1 MLKKAILEV
10 NVHAS
15 LSRVNLG
22 YEFTTRYKFNNNM
35 INTCLNM
42 YYDNFKDNDDFLC
55 ELLIHHKNNEVFY
68 LTYRYVKVDTIE
80 GRQTEIKLCH
90 HRDLRQVI
98 RHVMDKRKEN
108 FEYDEFEFIEEQKHM
123 HGDNLIMHEKF
134 NCNGK
139 HYVMQMEPHLILTKG
154 FKDYNDASLL
164 PFLYHYSDISEL
176 NNIFENHKVTVIYKY
191 IFNEYNEKKRS
202 NKEALKEIHLRTAKM
217 KNKMKKEKL
226 KPHISN
232 FSPLLSDE
240 KLIELFKDDSITKQ
254 PKKKKEKNKS
264 PINDIL
270 KDLLSDDSQSLSDI
284 DIAETAEPD
293 IVDDKEETV
302 EPDIVINKGE
312 ATEPDIAINQE
323 ETVEPD
329 IVINKEEATEPDIA
343 INQDTLDYSTEEEAL
358 KESELT
364 IEYKDSID
372 PNDKPKIN
380 HYLHMLYNE
389 NQNFKNRMKEYDI
402 IFITKSIHYDL
413 LRSKKSCHF
422 NAKLINKTN
431 AITTNEY
438 HFYIHPFN
446 DKIYSITEINNIF

>member
-10 NVHAS
+10 NLHAS

-22 YEFTTRYKFNNNM
+22 YEFTTRYKFNDNM

-55 ELLIHHKNNEVFY
+55 ELLRHHENNEIFY

-98 RHVMDKRKEN
+98 RHVMDKRKEI

-134 NCNGK
+134 KCDGK

-202 NKEALKEIHLRTAKM
+202 NKETLKEIHLRMAKM

-232 FSPLLSDE
+232 LSPLLTDE
-240 KLIELFKDDSITKQ
+240 KLIELFKDDNITKQ

-270 KDLLSDDSQSLSDI
+270 TEIMREDSQSLSDI
-284 DIAETAEPD
+284 DIAETAAPD
-293 IVDDKEETV
+293 IAIKQEETTEQNIEINQKETT
-302 EPDIVINKGE
+302 EPNLENKQE
-312 ATEPDIAINQE
+312 ETTEPDIAIKQE
-323 ETVEPD
+323 ET
-329 IVINKEEATEPDIA
+329 TEQNIKF
-343 INQDTLDYSTEEEAL
+343 NQDTLDYPTEQETL
-358 KESELT
+358 KESELKL
-364 IEYKDSID
+364 EYKDSID
-372 PNDKPKIN
+372 PKDKPKIN
-380 HYLHMLYNE
+380 HYLHMLFNE
-389 NQNFKNRMKEYDI
+389 NQNFKNRMEEYDI
-402 IFITKSIHYDL
+402 IYITKSIHYDL

-431 AITTNEY
+431 AIMTNEY

-446 DKIYSITEINNIF
+446 DKICSITEINNIF